1 MITLESSVNDLELSV
16 RSANCLFYAKIHTVG
31 ELVQRTEQD
40 LLKTKNLGRKCL
52 KEIKECL
59 ADHGL
64 HLKGWW
70 TESAEPVFG
79 LDSPTLA
86 LGLSYRIA
94 RDLRWGNIETVGQL
108 IKRTPRDL
116 VRMNGIG
123 VGTVKVIKAAL
134 AKHGLQLEGD
144 QTEEPK
150 NETGATNEDRF
161 TAAVE
166 RLAGAAERIAMLL
179 EKDDA
184 RKDAA
189 MALMSNPAALMA
201 KVREA
206 VKSAG
211 MEVN

>member
-1 MITLESSVNDLELSV
+1 
-16 RSANCLFYAKIHTVG
+16 
-31 ELVQRTEQD
+31 
-40 LLKTKNLGRKCL
+40 
-52 KEIKECL
+52 
-59 ADHGL
+59 
-64 HLKGWW
+64 
-70 TESAEPVFG
+70 
-79 LDSPTLA
+79 
-86 LGLSYRIA
+86 
-94 RDLRWGNIETVGQL
+94 
-108 IKRTPRDL
+108 
-116 VRMNGIG
+116 MNGIG